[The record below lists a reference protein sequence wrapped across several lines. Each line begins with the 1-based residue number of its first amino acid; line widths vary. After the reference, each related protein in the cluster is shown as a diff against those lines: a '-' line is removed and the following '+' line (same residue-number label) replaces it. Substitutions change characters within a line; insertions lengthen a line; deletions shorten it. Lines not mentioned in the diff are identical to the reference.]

1 MIAQVQAELAELR
14 AEVKSLRSRVITL
27 ERENAE
33 LKRENAELKRE
44 NEELKRENA
53 ELKRQNTELRKA
65 LDEERRAGKRQAAPF
80 SKGAPKSEPKTP
92 GRKPGDAYGR
102 QFTRPIP
109 TEIDRHV
116 EVDCPLFCDD
126 CGGKIRLVDV
136 KRQYQ
141 IEVPVIRPV
150 TTEFVIHY
158 GRCLECGR
166 EVQGRH
172 PEQTSDA
179 TGVGGVQLGPNLIA
193 LTTHLNKIGG
203 MSYGKIESLLAQAFE
218 MTASRSG
225 LARAVLR
232 LGKKA
237 APLHGQLVKILRRS
251 RVVYPDET
259 SWRVGGRKGW
269 LWAFTNKKL
278 TVYAIRRGRGFD
290 EASEIL
296 GAGYSGVIGSDGW
309 HSYQRFKK
317 AQRQTCLTHL
327 LRRCREMLE
336 VPLNEAQKSWVEGI
350 KSVLQKALA
359 LRDRRDT
366 RMISPHGFTIA
377 RGRIEGDL
385 NALLDDPDVEDT
397 SLRFALHLWHHRD
410 EIFLFLYRP
419 DVRATNALA
428 EQAIRPAVIN
438 RKTCAGNRTD
448 AGARAQEV
456 LMTVLRTCQQQGL
469 ETLAS
474 LRRILCEPIVTPLQL
489 SR

>member
-1 MIAQVQAELAELR
+1 MIARIEVELAELR

-33 LKRENAELKRE
+33 LKRENAELKR
-44 NEELKRENA
+44 
-53 ELKRQNTELRKA
+53 QNTELREA
-65 LDEERRAGKRQAAPF
+65 LDEARRAGKRQAAPF
-80 SKGAPKSEPKTP
+80 SKGPPKAGKKTP
-92 GRKPGDAYGR
+92 GRKPGKAYGR

-158 GRCLECGR
+158 GRCVECGR

-203 MSYGKIESLLAQAFE
+203 MSYGKIERLMAQAFE

-232 LGKKA
+232 LGNKA
-237 APLHGQLVKILRRS
+237 VPLYDQLVKTIRRS

-259 SWRVGGRKGW
+259 SWRNWGRKGW
-269 LWAFTNKKL
+269 LWAFTNPRI

-290 EASEIL
+290 EAAEIL
-296 GAGYSGVIGSDGW
+296 GANYRGVIGSDGW
-309 HSYQRFKK
+309 HSYQRFEK
-317 AQRQTCLTHL
+317 ALRQTCLTHL

-336 VPLNEAQKSWVEGI
+336 VPVNASQEIWVKRI
-350 KSVLQKALA
+350 KSVLQSALA

-366 RMISPHGFTIA
+366 GTISPHGLTIA
-377 RGRIEGDL
+377 RGRIEQGLD
-385 NALLDDPDVEDT
+385 ALLDDPDVEDT
-397 SLRFALHLWHHRD
+397 SLRFALHLWRHRD

-456 LMTVLRTCQQQGL
+456 LMTVLQTCQQRGL
-469 ETLAS
+469 ETLTS
-474 LRRILCEPIVTPLQL
+474 LRRILCEPVVTPLQL